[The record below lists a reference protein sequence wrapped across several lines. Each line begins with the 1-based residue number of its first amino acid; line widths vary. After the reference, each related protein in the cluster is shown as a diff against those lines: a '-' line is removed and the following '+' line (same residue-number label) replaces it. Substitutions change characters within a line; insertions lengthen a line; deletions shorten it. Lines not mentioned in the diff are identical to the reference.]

1 MRAVKAIILAAGA
14 LKRAFPNDPNEAMLV
29 LRAIKECNVP
39 KFTTSDVPLFNA
51 ILSDLFPK
59 AVLEEKDYGFLGKGI
74 EQTCHDKSY
83 ALTPVSVKNFQKLIK
98 YRNST

>member
-1 MRAVKAIILAAGA
+1 MRAVKAILLAAGA
-14 LKRAFPNDPNEAMLV
+14 LKRAYPNDPNEAMLV

-59 AVLEEKDYGFLGKGI
+59 ANLEDKDYGYLGKGI
-74 EQTCHDKSY
+74 EETCIEKNY
-83 ALTPVSVKNFQKLIK
+83 TLTPV
-98 YRNST
+98 